1 MVLTNIQKTKGE
13 KHMPTNERPSDEFI
27 SLLKKSGDADVNVAQ
42 AAQREF
48 AKALEL
54 PLRKGVL
61 VGNILGNIFE
71 TINVEAGSTTEFP
84 LDLISPGLEGE
95 HVAYT
100 NPGHGRIPER
110 SVEGDYVMIPTYAI
124 ASSVD
129 YLLRYARDAR
139 WDVVGRAMQVIEA
152 GFTKKMNDDGWH
164 TLLAAGVDRNIL
176 VFDGDATAGLFSKRL
191 VSLMQTVMRRNSG
204 GNSASAGRG
213 RLTDLYVSPEA
224 LEDVRS
230 WGLDQVD
237 EVTRRE
243 IYTAPEGGAPI
254 TRIFGVNLTDLDE
267 LGEGQEYQSFFTS
280 ELSGAV
286 QTSDLELVVGLDQSS
301 NDSFVMPVKEQLQVF
316 EDPTLHRQQRAG
328 YYGFAELGFGVLD
341 NRRVIL
347 GSF

>member
-1 MVLTNIQKTKGE
+1 
-13 KHMPTNERPSDEFI
+13 MPINERPSDEFI
-27 SLLKKSGDADVNVAQ
+27 SLLRKSGDADINSAQ

-110 SVEGDYVMIPTYAI
+110 SVEGDYVMIPTYSI

-129 YLLRYARDAR
+129 MLLRYAREAR
-139 WDVVGRAMQVIEA
+139 WDVVGRAMQVLEA
-152 GFTKKMNDDGWH
+152 GFVKKMNDDGWH

-176 VFDGDATAGLFSKRL
+176 VYDGDATAGLFSKRL

-204 GNSASAGRG
+204 GNSASVGRG

-224 LEDVRS
+224 LEDVRN

-243 IYTAPEGGAPI
+243 IYSAPEGGAPI
-254 TRIFGVNLTDLDE
+254 TRIFGVNIQDLDE
-267 LGEGQEYQSFFTS
+267 LGEGQEYQEFLTNS
-280 ELSGAV
+280 SGLGGAIQSADV
-286 QTSDLELVVGLDQSS
+286 ELVVGLDQSA

-316 EDPTLHRQQRAG
+316 EDPTLHRQQRVG

-341 NRRVIL
+341 NRRILL

>member
-1 MVLTNIQKTKGE
+1 
-13 KHMPTNERPSDEFI
+13 MPENKRPSDEFI
-27 SLLKKSGDADVNVAQ
+27 SLLRKSGDADINVAA

-61 VGNILGNIFE
+61 VGNILGDIFE

-84 LDLISPGLEGE
+84 LDLVSPGLEGE

-110 SVEGDYVMIPTYAI
+110 SVEGDYVMIPTYSI

-129 YLLRYARDAR
+129 YLLRYAREAR
-139 WDVVGRAMQVIEA
+139 WDIVARAMQVMEA

-176 VFDGDATAGLFSKRL
+176 VYDGDATAGLFSKRL

-204 GNSASAGRG
+204 GNSASIGRG
-213 RLTDLYVSPEA
+213 RLTDIYVSPEA
-224 LEDVRS
+224 LEDIRN
-230 WGLDQVD
+230 WGFDQVD
-237 EVTRRE
+237 ETTRRE
-243 IYTAPEGGAPI
+243 IYTAPTGGAPI
-254 TRIFGVNLTDLDE
+254 TRIFGVNLRDLDE
-267 LGEGQEYQSFFTS
+267 LGEGQEYQQFFVN
-280 ELSGAV
+280 ELGGAV
-286 QTSDLELVVGLDQSS
+286 QASDLELVVGLDLSTR
-301 NDSFVMPVKEQLQVF
+301 DSFVMPVKEQLQVF

>member
-1 MVLTNIQKTKGE
+1 
-13 KHMPTNERPSDEFI
+13 MPINQRPSDEFI
-27 SLLKKSGDADVNVAQ
+27 ALLRKSGDADINVAS

-71 TINVEAGSTTEFP
+71 TIAVEPGSTTEYP

-110 SVEGDYVMIPTYAI
+110 SVEGDYVMIPTYSI
-124 ASSVD
+124 TSSVD
-129 YLLRYARDAR
+129 YLLRYAREAR
-139 WDVVGRAMQVIEA
+139 WDIVGRAMQVMEA
-152 GFTKKMNDDGWH
+152 GFVKKMNDDGWH
-164 TLLAAGVDRNIL
+164 TILAAGVDRNIL
-176 VFDGDATAGLFSKRL
+176 VYDADATAGLFSKRL

-204 GNSASAGRG
+204 GNSASVGRG
-213 RLTDLYVSPEA
+213 RLTDMYVSPEA
-224 LEDVRS
+224 LEDIRN

-243 IYTAPEGGAPI
+243 IYTASEGGAPI
-254 TRIFGVNLTDLDE
+254 TRIYGVSLHDLDE
-267 LGEGQEYQSFFTS
+267 LGEGQEYQNFFDND
-280 ELSGAV
+280 LSGDV
-286 QTSDLELVVGLDQSS
+286 QSSDLELVVGLDQST

-328 YYGFAELGFGVLD
+328 YYGWAELGFGVLD

>member
-1 MVLTNIQKTKGE
+1 
-13 KHMPTNERPSDEFI
+13 MPINQRPSDEFI
-27 SLLKKSGDADVNVAQ
+27 ALLRKSGDADINVAA

-71 TINVEAGSTTEFP
+71 TVNVEPGATTEYP
-84 LDLISPGLEGE
+84 LDLVSPGLEGE

-110 SVEGDYVMIPTYAI
+110 SVEGDYVTIPTYSI
-124 ASSVD
+124 TSSVD
-129 YLLRYARDAR
+129 YLLRFAREAR
-139 WDVVGRAMQVIEA
+139 WDIVGRAMQVMEA
-152 GFTKKMNDDGWH
+152 GFVKKMNDDGWH

-176 VFDGDATAGLFSKRL
+176 VYDADATAGLFSKRL

-204 GNSASAGRG
+204 GNSASVGRG

-224 LEDVRS
+224 LEDVRN

-243 IYTAPEGGAPI
+243 IYTASENGAPI
-254 TRIFGVNLTDLDE
+254 TRIFGVNLHDLDE
-267 LGEGQEYQSFFTS
+267 LGEGQQYQEFFINDLGGT
-280 ELSGAV
+280 V
-286 QTSDLELVVGLDQSS
+286 QTSDVELVVGLDQSKT
-301 NDSFVMPVKEQLQVF
+301 DSFVMPVKAQLQVF
-316 EDPTLHRQQRAG
+316 EDPSLHRQQRAG
-328 YYGFAELGFGVLD
+328 YYGWAELGFGVLD
-341 NRRVIL
+341 NRRIVL

>member
-1 MVLTNIQKTKGE
+1 
-13 KHMPTNERPSDEFI
+13 MPTNNRPSDEFI
-27 SLLKKSGDADVNVAQ
+27 ALLRQTGDSDVSVAT

-48 AKALEL
+48 AKALET

-71 TINVEAGSTTEFP
+71 TINVEPGSTTEFP

-95 HVAYT
+95 HIAYT

-110 SVEGDYVMIPTYAI
+110 SVEGDYVMIPTYSI
-124 ASSVD
+124 ASSID
-129 YLLRYARDAR
+129 YLLRYAREAR
-139 WDVVGRAMQVIEA
+139 WDIVGRAMQVMEA
-152 GFTKKMNDDGWH
+152 GFVKKMNDDGWH
-164 TLLAAGVDRNIL
+164 TVLAAGVDRNIL
-176 VFDGDATAGLFSKRL
+176 VYDADATAGMFSKRL

-224 LEDVRS
+224 LEDVRN
-230 WGLDQVD
+230 WGMDQID

-243 IYTAPEGGAPI
+243 IYTANEGGAPI
-254 TRIFGVNLTDLDE
+254 TRIFGVNLHDLDE
-267 LGEGQEYQSFFTS
+267 LGEGQEYQDFFAN
-280 ELSGAV
+280 ELGGAV
-286 QTSDLELVVGLDQSS
+286 QSADKELVVGLDQSS
-301 NDSFVMPVKEQLQVF
+301 NDSFVMPVKQALQVF
-316 EDPTLHRQQRAG
+316 EDPALHRQQRAG
-328 YYGFAELGFGVLD
+328 FYGWAELGFGVLD